1 MSAGGRTGVAA
12 IFTSFLFFIALFF
25 TPILASIPPYAVG
38 PALITV
44 GAMMVGN
51 IVKVCPAAMGLG
63 FRAMG
68 SGFKTAWYAVC
79 QEVS

>member
-1 MSAGGRTGVAA
+1 MAA

-44 GAMMVGN
+44 GAMMIGN
-51 IVKVCPAAMGLG
+51 IVKV
-63 FRAMG
+63 MG
-68 SGFKTAWYAVC
+68 SFAIMLFMTAQGSVTYIMHPDTMVF
-79 QEVS
+79 SN

>member
-1 MSAGGRTGVAA
+1 VAA

-51 IVKVCPAAMGLG
+51 IVKVCSCRHGD
-63 FRAMG
+63 R
-68 SGFKTAWYAVC
+68 V
-79 QEVS
+79 

>member
-1 MSAGGRTGVAA
+1 MAA

-51 IVKVCPAAMGLG
+51 IVKVCLAAMDLGFRTMGLG
-63 FRAMG
+63 FRA
-68 SGFKTAWYAVC
+68 SWDAVHH
-79 QEVS
+79 EVS